1 MKIYEL
7 HGNFFDDKQ
16 ASYIG
21 ETDQKIDIGE
31 LVKFNN
37 KYYNCC
43 MRDLK
48 ENSLYVRFLDYYLP
62 RNEDDYCEDNLRC
75 PFCGHEEI
83 DSFEL
88 SDEDDEYICPQCGS
102 TLKYHREIRVS
113 YDVEVVKEKEPLEV
127 EFKDQENENDN

>member
-7 HGNFFDDKQ
+7 PNALFDDKQ
-16 ASYIG
+16 ATYIG
-21 ETDQKIDIGE
+21 ETDQKIDVGG

-43 MRDLK
+43 RANLK
-48 ENSLYVRFLDYYLP
+48 ENSLYVRFLDSYLP
-62 RNEDDYCEDNLRC
+62 RMDDDYCDDNLRC
-75 PFCGHEEI
+75 PFCGYEER

-113 YDVEVVKEKEPLEV
+113 YDVEVVEEKEPLEV
-127 EFKDQENENDN
+127 KFK

>member
-7 HGNFFDDKQ
+7 PNALFDDKQ
-16 ASYIG
+16 ATYIG
-21 ETDQKIDIGE
+21 ETDQKIDVGG

-43 MRDLK
+43 RLNLK

-62 RNEDDYCEDNLRC
+62 RMD
-75 PFCGHEEI
+75 EER

-113 YDVEVVKEKEPLEV
+113 YDVEVVEEKEPLEV
-127 EFKDQENENDN
+127 EFK